1 MKNSYLFLLLGLV
14 VVYGCNRTN
23 KIADAYGNF
32 EATEITVSAEANGK
46 IISLDLE
53 EGLAYDSGKMVGAID
68 SIDLVLKKQQLENQL
83 KALESKR
90 LNLNAQLDVY
100 KQQRSNTMV
109 DKLRVERMLQDG
121 SATQKQMDDILSNLR
136 LVEKQELLVNSQF
149 VGLSSE
155 VAALNS
161 QIQQLVQS
169 LKRCAIVNP
178 VKGTVLAR
186 YAEQGELIAYGK
198 PIYKVAALE
207 TMILKAYFSGD
218 QMAMF
223 KLGDKVK
230 VFIDKNDTEKTEL
243 EGRVSWISS
252 EAEFTPKIIQTKK
265 ERVNMVYAVK
275 VAVANNGMLKIGM
288 PGEVMLLT
296 AENK

>member
-1 MKNSYLFLLLGLV
+1 MKNSYLFLLLGVV
-14 VVYGCNRTN
+14 VVYGCNSTN

-243 EGRVSWISS
+243 EGRISWISS